1 MRKIE
6 WRRIL
11 KRRRAAYQAA
21 HPLAKMLAVRHLV
34 RAIGRHKKVAI
45 YAPIGDELDILPLVD
60 IAPEH
65 QFLLPRIELGD
76 DRKGMI
82 FLPFSAG
89 LEEGPHGV
97 KQPPKGIEVA
107 PDIVVL
113 PLLGMDQQ
121 GVRLGYG
128 GGYYDRK
135 LALLP
140 HVHRVGVG
148 FATQLVASLPRAA
161 HDMGLDMMVTD
172 LGILDVDR
180 GALF

>member
-1 MRKIE
+1 MAPHPQTTPG
-6 WRRIL
+6 RISGGPSFGQNVGCS
-11 KRRRAAYQAA
+11 AFGPA
-21 HPLAKMLAVRHLV
+21 HGATTKKLPFMPRLATSS
-34 RAIGRHKKVAI
+34 IFS
-45 YAPIGDELDILPLVD
+45 PWWTSP
-60 IAPEH
+60 
-65 QFLLPRIELGD
+65 QNTSFCCPRIELGD